1 MKPIRAMLRFMKQ
14 RSRSEIPWPVFAVT
28 VAAAFMVAL
37 DLSIVNVAFPS
48 IRRSFPDVSTAT
60 LSWVLA
66 AYSVV
71 FGALLLG
78 AGRIAD
84 RSGRR
89 RIFLLG
95 LLIFTVGSLL
105 CGVAPSAW
113 LLIAGR
119 VVQAI
124 GAALLMPASLA
135 LLLTATPP
143 ASARPQAVAMW
154 GGISALAVATGPSL
168 GSVLIDAGGWRWAFF
183 VNLPVALV
191 AGVATRRVVPESII
205 GGRVPDLLGVAML
218 SAAVASLAL
227 AITQGGEWGWSSW
240 RVVALFVA
248 GGRARPDRRP
258 PLGPPRGTGDRPRR
272 VPVAHGGAGEC
283 GDVAVLGRLLR
294 DAAGERPVPHVG
306 VELLD
311 PRSRPR
317 HHAGAAP
324 RRGVERSERPPR
336 GTARLR
342 PRARC
347 RRSDLR
353 RRVALLRHHGRRRRA
368 TTSPTGCPGRCSS
381 ASGWRCRSRCSSAA
395 AVAGLPQERFGIG
408 GAINQTARQIGAVLG
423 VAILIA
429 VIGTPASLDQALAR
443 FRVAWLI
450 GAVAAVGSAA
460 ISSFHRRPARAQAPA
475 RRGGAG
481 AGGRGM
487 TFADD
492 TAVER
497 VGPRCFAA
505 ELHERWS
512 SLVGIHGGY
521 TAAIVVRAMQAAV
534 DDASRALRSFAT
546 QFAAVP
552 RPGPVQVEVTVERVG
567 DR

>member
-1 MKPIRAMLRFMKQ
+1 MKPIHAMLRFMKQ
-14 RSRSEIPWPVFAVT
+14 RSRTEIPRPVFAVT

-124 GAALLMPASLA
+124 GAAFLMPASLA

-143 ASARPQAVAMW
+143 SARPQAVAMW
-154 GGISALAVATGPSL
+154 GGIGALAVATGPSL

-191 AGVATRRVVPESII
+191 AGVTTRRVVPESII

-218 SAAVASLAL
+218 SGAVASLAL

-240 RVVALFVA
+240 RVVALFVLAAVLAPLAVRRSARHKAPAMDLDVFRSRTVALANAATLLYSVGFFGMLLANVLFLTSVWNYSTLEAGLAITPGPLLVAALSGPSGRLAARLGYGPVLVA
-248 GGRARPDRRP
+248 GG
-258 PLGPPRGTGDRPRR
+258 LTFGTGLVFFITTIGVD
-272 VPVAHGGAGEC
+272 AHYVTHWLPGT
-283 GDVAVLGRLLR
+283 LL
-294 DAAGERPVPHVG
+294 VG
-306 VELLD
+306 V
-311 PRSRPR
+311 
-317 HHAGAAP
+317 G
-324 RRGVERSERPPR
+324 
-336 GTARLR
+336 
-342 PRARC
+342 
-347 RRSDLR
+347 
-353 RRVALLRHHGRRRRA
+353 VALSFPVL
-368 TTSPTGCPGRCSS
+368 
-381 ASGWRCRSRCSSAA
+381 SAA

-408 GAINQTARQIGAVLG
+408 GAINQTARQVGAVLG

-429 VIGTPASLDQALAR
+429 VIGTPASLDQALTR

-460 ISSFHRRPARAQAPA
+460 VSSFHRRPALEQAPA
-475 RRGGAG
+475 
-481 AGGRGM
+481 
-487 TFADD
+487 
-492 TAVER
+492 
-497 VGPRCFAA
+497 
-505 ELHERWS
+505 
-512 SLVGIHGGY
+512 
-521 TAAIVVRAMQAAV
+521 AAV
-534 DDASRALRSFAT
+534 AFASADAA
-546 QFAAVP
+546 
-552 RPGPVQVEVTVERVG
+552 
-567 DR
+567 